1 MSGRKTYDCS
11 GPSKFNDLRFRGC
24 SVKNSDGS
32 VLVPNCERLESHAN
46 GAACSRRDA
55 RATRSAAVQT
65 ELPLQEMDEI
75 DNVLAPLFVRI
86 TACGLLVVLRSCGEN
101 LTGVIGEKPTT
112 PVLRRTLT
120 WLKR

>member
-1 MSGRKTYDCS
+1 MTCGFEDAVSRIVTVPFLFPIASGLKATLMAQLAP
-11 GPSKFNDLRFRGC
+11 GATLVLHVVPLFR
-24 SVKNSDGS
+24 
-32 VLVPNCERLESHAN
+32 LNCP
-46 GAACSRRDA
+46 C
-55 RATRSAAVQT
+55 T
-65 ELPLQEMDEI
+65 EMDEI